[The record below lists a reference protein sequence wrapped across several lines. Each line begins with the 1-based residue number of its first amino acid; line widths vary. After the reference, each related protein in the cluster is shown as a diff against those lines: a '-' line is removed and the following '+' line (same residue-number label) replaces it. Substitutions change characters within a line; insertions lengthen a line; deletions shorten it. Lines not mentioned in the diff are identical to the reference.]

1 MTEQAPHEN
10 TDIPLLTTRRGVF
23 WVPGDV
29 VETGPVHAQRGPLF
43 VEWAAPESVTRPYP
57 LVLVHGGGGQGTDW
71 LGTPDGRP
79 GWATRFLEAGYAVYV
94 VDRVGHGRSPFHP
107 DVIGEMGGQMP
118 YEGGRGL
125 FADDTAADRQ
135 TAWPWQRD
143 PGSPE
148 MDQMMAA
155 MGALPADLAYSQALD
170 ADRIARLLDVVGPS
184 VLITHSAA
192 GPVGWL
198 VADARPELVR
208 GIVAVEPLG
217 PLFVDFPGMGA
228 LSWGLTAAPI
238 TYDPP
243 FSSPEEVA
251 AADAS
256 TLRVPALDGIPV
268 QLVTGGASVFADFRQ
283 EFADLLTRSG
293 APTEVCHLPDVG
305 IEGNGHGLI
314 FEANSDRTV
323 EPVLEWLESG
333 PW

>member
-1 MTEQAPHEN
+1 
-10 TDIPLLTTRRGVF
+10 
-23 WVPGDV
+23 
-29 VETGPVHAQRGPLF
+29 
-43 VEWAAPESVTRPYP
+43 
-57 LVLVHGGGGQGTDW
+57 
-71 LGTPDGRP
+71 
-79 GWATRFLEAGYAVYV
+79 
-94 VDRVGHGRSPFHP
+94 
-107 DVIGEMGGQMP
+107 
-118 YEGGRGL
+118 
-125 FADDTAADRQ
+125 
-135 TAWPWQRD
+135 
-143 PGSPE
+143 
-148 MDQMMAA
+148 MMAA